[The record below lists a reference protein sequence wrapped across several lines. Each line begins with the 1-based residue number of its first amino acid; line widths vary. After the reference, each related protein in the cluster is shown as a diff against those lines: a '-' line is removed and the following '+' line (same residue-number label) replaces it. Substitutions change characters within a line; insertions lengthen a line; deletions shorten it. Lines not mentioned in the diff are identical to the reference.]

1 MSDAGGD
8 GQRRGLYPEIAPYD
22 QGWLR
27 VSDLHEIHYEQCGNP
42 ERPAALFVHG
52 GPGGGFDAE
61 DRRFFDPDAWRV
73 VLFDQRGA
81 GRSRPHACLE
91 ENTTQHL
98 IADMEALRS
107 HLGIERWM
115 LFGGSWGSTLSLAY
129 AQAHPERVTAMVLR
143 GIFLLRRWELDWY
156 YGHGTQGV
164 FPEAADR
171 LHGLVPEGERGD
183 IVGAYHRMVTGKDE
197 GLRRRALEA
206 WSRWEAETSSLYTD
220 PKRVERF
227 SGAEFAEAFA
237 GIELHYF
244 ANGGFFP
251 RDGEL
256 LLQAGRIASIP
267 GVIVH
272 GRYDMVCP
280 VRNAVDLHAAWP
292 GSELHIVADAGHA
305 SREPGT
311 IDCLVRATD
320 RFAGKG

>member
-1 MSDAGGD
+1 MTNGD
-8 GQRRGLYPEIAPYD
+8 RRGLYPRIDPYD
-22 QGWLR
+22 EGWLR

-42 ERPAALFVHG
+42 DAPAALFVHG
-52 GPGGGFDAE
+52 GPGGGCEAD
-61 DRRFFDPDAWRV
+61 DRRFFDPRAWRI

-91 ENTTQHL
+91 ENTTRHL
-98 IADMEALRS
+98 IDDMEALRR
-107 HLGIERWM
+107 HLAIERWM

-129 AQAHPERVTAMVLR
+129 AQAHPDRVTALVLR

-156 YGHGTQGV
+156 YTSGTQGV
-164 FPEAADR
+164 FPEAAAR
-171 LHGLVPEGERGD
+171 LHALVPDDQRHD
-183 IVGAYHRMVTGKDE
+183 VVGAYHRMVTGSDKA
-197 GLRRRALEA
+197 LRKRALET
-206 WSRWEAETSSLYTD
+206 WSRWEGETSYHDPD

-256 LLQAGRIASIP
+256 LLQADRLAGIP
-267 GVIVH
+267 GTIVH

-280 VRNAVDLHAAWP
+280 VRNAVDLKARWPAA
-292 GSELHIVADAGHA
+292 ELHIVPDAGHA

-311 IDCLVRATD
+311 IDRLVRATD
-320 RFAGKG
+320 RFAGGR

>member
-1 MSDAGGD
+1 MTD
-8 GQRRGLYPEIAPYD
+8 GARRGLYPQVEPYD
-22 QGWLR
+22 AGWLR

-42 ERPAALFVHG
+42 DAPVALFVHG
-52 GPGGGFDAE
+52 GPGGGCDAD
-61 DRRFFDPDAWRV
+61 DRRFFDPQAWRI

-81 GRSRPHACLE
+81 GKSRPHACLE
-91 ENTTQHL
+91 ENTTPHL
-98 IADMEALRS
+98 IGDMEALRR
-107 HLGIERWM
+107 HLAIDRWM

-129 AQAHPERVTAMVLR
+129 AQAHPDRVAALVLR

-156 YGHGTQGV
+156 YGFGTRGV
-164 FPEAADR
+164 FPEAAAR
-171 LHGLVPEGERGD
+171 LHGLVPEDQRHD
-183 IVGAYHRMVTGKDE
+183 IVGAYHRMVTGSDPA
-197 GLRRRALEA
+197 LRKQALET
-206 WSRWEAETSSLYTD
+206 WSRWEGETSYHDPD

-227 SGAEFAEAFA
+227 ANAEFAEAFA

-256 LLQAGRIASIP
+256 LLQADRLAGIP

-280 VRNAVDLHAAWP
+280 VRNAVDLKARWPAA
-292 GSELHIVADAGHA
+292 ELHIVPDAGHA

-311 IDCLVRATD
+311 IDRLVRATD
-320 RFAGKG
+320 RFAGADLT